1 MPRESEDK
9 SLRLRRL
16 VELGQMGQQFFL
28 VGHAAEAPADHLV
41 EPSFTISNTFK
52 CSLLES
58 KCFCRWQAFMR
69 IRENRT

>member
-1 MPRESEDK
+1 
-9 SLRLRRL
+9 
-16 VELGQMGQQFFL
+16 MGQQFFL